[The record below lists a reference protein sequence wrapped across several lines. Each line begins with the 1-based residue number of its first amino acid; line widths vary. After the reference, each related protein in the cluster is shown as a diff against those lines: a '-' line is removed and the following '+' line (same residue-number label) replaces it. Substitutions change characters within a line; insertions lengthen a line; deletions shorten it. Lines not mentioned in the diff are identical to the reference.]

1 MADYAYV
8 GLSGTQEVD
17 NAHAWLFND
26 SDGVEGGAFS
36 GGTRI
41 KHCRASAMGADGVFY
56 FAGDDGMG
64 HHVVVKS
71 AYGADIVIWETDITR
86 ADSADI
92 TTGIIYE
99 PVNDLIV
106 LISFSGAM
114 NVLSA
119 SGVEV
124 WNFVG
129 VSGLH
134 EIVSDATGYVYVCGY
149 RKADQLSEANTACLW
164 KLEWDGTAVQY
175 DVLAYYD
182 FTEDLYGLDI
192 DSAGSLLICG
202 DKVGGANVVRKLTA
216 ALAVTTS
223 WTIADFTSLYSC
235 KWLSTGN
242 FAVAGDMTG
251 DHTKGQVQLI
261 NETTGVKIWESV
273 VHTGGGLN
281 NYVKTIVV
289 DSSDNVHVIF
299 GFEVGGE

>member
-71 AYGADIVIWETDITR
+71 AYGADIVIWETDLTR
-86 ADSADI
+86 ADDDDI

-106 LISFSGAM
+106 LIGFSGAM

-182 FTEDLYGLDI
+182 FTVDLYGLDI

-202 DKVGGANVVRKLTA
+202 DKVGGDNIVRKLA
-216 ALAVTTS
+216 ADLTVTTS
-223 WTIADFTSLYSC
+223 WTIADYTSLYSC
-235 KWLSTGN
+235 KWVSTGN
-242 FAVAGDMTG
+242 FVLAGAMAGSD
-251 DHTKGQVQLI
+251 GQVQLI
-261 NETTGVKIWESV
+261 DISDSSVKWEKLGASTR
-273 VHTGGGLN
+273 HM
-281 NYVKTIVV
+281 KTLAV
-289 DSSDNVHVIF
+289 DSSDNVHIIW
-299 GFEVGGE
+299 GEEAGGE